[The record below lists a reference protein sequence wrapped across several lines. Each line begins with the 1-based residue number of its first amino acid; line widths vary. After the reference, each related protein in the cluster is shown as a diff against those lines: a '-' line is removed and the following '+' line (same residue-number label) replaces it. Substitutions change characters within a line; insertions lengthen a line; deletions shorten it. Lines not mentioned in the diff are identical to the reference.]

1 MKIILYLKN
10 IQKKFEKDSDFILR
24 DIDYSFYAD
33 EIYCILGHNGVGK
46 TTLLNIIGGLL
57 IPSDGLIE
65 LFDKN
70 VLTNEHLRKH
80 IFLITSEPFFYKKLN
95 AIENLKCICS
105 LYDICPKDRD
115 IEEACLEVNL
125 TESQIKKRVETYSS
139 GMIQKLN
146 FALLNLIQPKV
157 ILLDEPFNAL
167 DIKSQNDLFN
177 LLREF
182 NKNGHLV
189 IFTTHLSSTVFN
201 LATKIVVLKE
211 GIFHTTKNTKDI
223 GTEEKLKQWMID
235 TF

>member
-80 IFLITSEPFFYKKLN
+80 IF
-95 AIENLKCICS
+95 
-105 LYDICPKDRD
+105 
-115 IEEACLEVNL
+115 
-125 TESQIKKRVETYSS
+125 
-139 GMIQKLN
+139 
-146 FALLNLIQPKV
+146 
-157 ILLDEPFNAL
+157 
-167 DIKSQNDLFN
+167 
-177 LLREF
+177 
-182 NKNGHLV
+182 
-189 IFTTHLSSTVFN
+189 
-201 LATKIVVLKE
+201 
-211 GIFHTTKNTKDI
+211 
-223 GTEEKLKQWMID
+223 
-235 TF
+235 

>member
-1 MKIILYLKN
+1 
-10 IQKKFEKDSDFILR
+10 
-24 DIDYSFYAD
+24 
-33 EIYCILGHNGVGK
+33 
-46 TTLLNIIGGLL
+46 
-57 IPSDGLIE
+57 
-65 LFDKN
+65 
-70 VLTNEHLRKH
+70 
-80 IFLITSEPFFYKKLN
+80 
-95 AIENLKCICS
+95 
-105 LYDICPKDRD
+105 
-115 IEEACLEVNL
+115 
-125 TESQIKKRVETYSS
+125 
-139 GMIQKLN
+139 MIQKLN